1 MSEPEAETATV
12 SVRMPPAVLGW
23 IKAQAAESMRSLSAE
38 VVWQLR
44 QRQQA
49 AQQKEVK
56 Q

>member
-1 MSEPEAETATV
+1 MSEPESETVTV
-12 SVRMPPAVLGW
+12 SVRMPPPVLSW
-23 IKAQAAESMRSLSAE
+23 VKAQAAEAMRSVSAE

-49 AQQKEVK
+49 AQQPEAK